1 MGRTPA
7 RVLRCLPKTG
17 FPGSQPPG
25 CLDTNS
31 RFGNVTNGGP
41 VLRNA
46 VFDGYYHYDYE
57 YTDHHDAVPNTGS
70 RFSSFRRVGYDS
82 SPRVKMSGARGGGG
96 EGMVADDAPDS
107 MLLLPSDEGMTI
119 PKKVRKRES
128 ELDTIC
134 QLSNELGSS
143 LSPSLSLSLCF
154 TYCVRACVLIA
165 TILLIDH

>member
-1 MGRTPA
+1 M
-7 RVLRCLPKTG
+7 
-17 FPGSQPPG
+17 
-25 CLDTNS
+25 
-31 RFGNVTNGGP
+31 
-41 VLRNA
+41 LRNA

-82 SPRVKMSGARGGGG
+82 SRVKMSGARGGGG

-128 ELDTIC
+128 ELDTIW

-143 LSPSLSLSLCF
+143 LSLSLSLSLSHSMF
-154 TYCVRACVLIA
+154 VRVACVRAC
-165 TILLIDH
+165 